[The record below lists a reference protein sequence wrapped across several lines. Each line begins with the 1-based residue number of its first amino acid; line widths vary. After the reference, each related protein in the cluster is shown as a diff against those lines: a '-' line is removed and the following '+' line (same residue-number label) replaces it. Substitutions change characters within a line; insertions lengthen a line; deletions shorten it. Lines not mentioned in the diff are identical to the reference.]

1 MSNCDTECPSNID
14 GLHRSNIMYNI
25 YMRRM
30 NKRLLKAPQNIVM
43 TFITTVWN
51 MFAFAMMLGFA
62 ILVSPILIIIFLPV
76 AIIGLLVFGLMFSV
90 AIAILIAAAK
100 IFTIIGLILLFYVI
114 VQKIWRVKP

>member
-30 NKRLLKAPQNIVM
+30 NKRLLKAPQSIVM

>member
-76 AIIGLLVFGLMFSV
+76 AIIGLLVLGLMFSV